1 LSLSKKKAVK
11 YVAMG
16 IMASCLFAA
25 TIFYLFPNSSH
36 TSSIVFAMSV
46 PDSSSQNSTIY
57 SLQFDLVT
65 TYLNG
70 TASESLGQT
79 AGGLNSTDIEEIQ
92 FIPVNSYIG
101 NAGVSGPFVVTFQF
115 AHNYQVLTGVTGE
128 TTLGMGTLNVVN
140 YTMTGYA
147 GDYSSESN
155 FTWPANFTVP
165 PRLNYT
171 YQVNYNGSWSLDQSR
186 WYTLNNTGSPPP
198 YWGQPTWT
206 LSADQIQSI
215 LANATDTVN
224 IAFNLD
230 MSSIVYYIL
239 ITPSGTQIGTASVQ
253 YSGPWGDLQLF
264 HEGNQLT
271 GYEYSFSNVGLTM
284 TSS

>member
-1 LSLSKKKAVK
+1 
-11 YVAMG
+11 
-16 IMASCLFAA
+16 
-25 TIFYLFPNSSH
+25 
-36 TSSIVFAMSV
+36 MSV
-46 PDSSSQNSTIY
+46 PASSLQNSTIY
-57 SLQFDLVT
+57 SLQFTLST

-70 TASESLGQT
+70 TTLESEQT

-92 FIPVNSYIG
+92 FTPINSYIG
-101 NAGVSGPFVVTFQF
+101 DPGVSGPFVATFQF
-115 AHNYQVLTGVTGE
+115 AHNYQVLTGVTSE
-128 TTLGMGTLNVVN
+128 PTLDMGTLNTIN
-140 YTMTGYA
+140 YTMTNYA
-147 GDYSSESN
+147 ADFSSQSN

-171 YQVNYNGSWSLDQSR
+171 YQVSCNGSWSLDQSS
-186 WYTLNNTGSPPP
+186 WYTLNNTGPPP
-198 YWGQPTWT
+198 SYWGQPIWT
-206 LSADQIQSI
+206 LNADQIQSI

-239 ITPSGTQIGTASVQ
+239 ITPSGTQTGTASVQ
-253 YSGPWGDLQLF
+253 YSGPWGTLQLF

-271 GYEYSFSNVGLTM
+271 GYQYSFSNVCLTM